1 MTQNCLGIVLNITP
15 LNITVKF
22 DHIHQPCPIEMV
34 RSKFLLI
41 KSFHV
46 YRKQFLLILA
56 YAVTIHKC
64 QGLSLDCAIVSFK
77 AQWLVLQTWGTPSLI
92 DTYACVYVHHTLSL
106 NFL

>member
-1 MTQNCLGIVLNITP
+1 MTQNCLGIVLNTTPLNITVKFDITVLVLNITP

-34 RSKFLLI
+34 RSKFLLL

-56 YAVTIHKC
+56 YAMTIHK
-64 QGLSLDCAIVSFK
+64 I
-77 AQWLVLQTWGTPSLI
+77 
-92 DTYACVYVHHTLSL
+92 
-106 NFL
+106 